1 MELTLLDIYRA
12 RERIS
17 RSIVETP
24 LRDSE
29 WLSTLTGSH
38 VRLKLESLQQT
49 NSFKL
54 RGAMNAV
61 VHMLEQQGP
70 RVIVT
75 ASAGN
80 HGRATALAAQRLGL
94 QAFVFTPVTAPETK
108 KAAIRQLGAVLDD
121 EAADYDAAERR
132 AREYANTADALYISP
147 YNHADVIAGAGT
159 IGLEVLEA
167 APDLETLVVP
177 LGGGGLASGV
187 ALAVKSAAPHV
198 SVIGVEVEA
207 SRPFAAALA
216 NGCITEVAIGPSLA
230 DGLVGNLEPGSMT
243 FPLVQKYV
251 DSVVSVT
258 EVQLRSAMRGLA
270 TEEHLIAEGAGA
282 TATAALFV
290 NGLVRPGTRVVV
302 LVTGANIDVARL
314 REVLAVETANDAR
327 AQRT

>member
-1 MELTLLDIYRA
+1 VDVTLLDIYRA
-12 RERIS
+12 RARIS
-17 RSIVETP
+17 PFVVATP

-29 WLSTLTGSH
+29 WLSTLTGGD

-54 RGAMNAV
+54 RGAMNAAL
-61 VHMLEQQGP
+61 HMLEQQGT

-80 HGRATALAAQRLGL
+80 HGRATALAAKRFGL

-108 KAAIRQLGAVLDD
+108 KAAIRQLGAILDD
-121 EAADYDAAERR
+121 DAADYDAAERR
-132 AREYANTADALYISP
+132 AREYADTADALYISP
-147 YNHADVIAGAGT
+147 YNHVDVIAGAGT
-159 IGLEVLEA
+159 IGLEILEA
-167 APDLETLVVP
+167 APDVETLVVP

-198 SVIGVEVEA
+198 SVVGVEVEA

-216 NGCITEVAIGPSLA
+216 NGCITAVAVGPSLA

-243 FPLVQKYV
+243 FPLVRRYV
-251 DSVVSVT
+251 DSVVSVS
-258 EVQLRSAMRGLA
+258 ENQLRSAMRGLA
-270 TEEHLIAEGAGA
+270 TEEHLITEGAGA

-290 NGLVRPGTRVVV
+290 NGLLRPGTRVVV
-302 LVTGANIDVARL
+302 LVTGANIDLARL
-314 REVLAVETANDAR
+314 REVLDVDAANDAAAR
-327 AQRT
+327 RT